1 MGGPTRVLLTGGCGF
16 FGHHV
21 VEHLLKQT
29 DWHVVVLDKLNYASK
44 GFDRLRDI
52 GVYDDRRIT
61 RLIHDLSTPPSDGV
75 IYEIGAIDYVLHL
88 AAETHVDNSIRDPR
102 PFVYSNVL
110 GTFELLDLSATRLHP
125 KAFVYFSTDE
135 VFGPACRSSREEWID
150 TRTPQLHFTYRE
162 WDRYNSTNPYSATK
176 AGGEELVLAYAN
188 TYSLPV
194 IITHCM
200 NLFGERQHPEK
211 FIPHVIRKVLDGS
224 LIHIHADPERKT
236 SGSRS
241 YIHARNAADAV
252 LFLLKKL
259 DRLPSHRDKFNIA
272 GDREMTNLELAEF
285 IAAHLDKPLNAHLVD
300 FHSSRPG
307 HDLRYALDNNKLSRL
322 GWKSPVGFDASLR
335 KTIDWYMANPAWL
348 KA

>member
-1 MGGPTRVLLTGGCGF
+1 MGTQVRALVTGGAGF

-21 VEHLLKQT
+21 VEHLLKNT
-29 DWHVVVLDKLNYASK
+29 DWHIVVLDKLNYASK

-52 GVYDDRRIT
+52 GVYRDERIT
-61 RLIHDLSTPPSDGV
+61 RLTADLSTRLSDGV

-102 PFVYSNVL
+102 PFVLSNVV
-110 GTFELLDLSATRLHP
+110 GTFELLDLSANLLHP

-135 VFGPACRSSREEWID
+135 VFGPASS
-150 TRTPQLHFTYRE
+150 TPLGARYSGVHLDNFIQYRE

-188 TYSLPV
+188 TYSLPC

-211 FIPHVIRKVLDGS
+211 FIPHVISKVLNGE
-224 LIHIHADPERKT
+224 LIHIHADKQRMR

-252 LFLLKKL
+252 LHLLLKYR
-259 DRLPSHRDKFNIA
+259 DHNGRDKWNIT
-272 GDREMTNLELAEF
+272 GEREMSNWELAEF
-285 IAAHLDKPLNAHLVD
+285 IADHLGLPLHAQLVD

-307 HDLRYALDNNKLSRL
+307 HDLRYALDGTKLARA

-335 KTIDWYMANPAWL
+335 KTIDWYMANKAWL

>member
-1 MGGPTRVLLTGGCGF
+1 MRALVTGGAGF

-21 VEHLLKQT
+21 VEHILKST

-52 GVYDDRRIT
+52 GVYDDNRIT
-61 RLIHDLSTPPSDGV
+61 RITVDLSAGRPSDGV
-75 IYEIGAIDYVLHL
+75 IYEIGSIDYVLHL

-102 PFVYSNVL
+102 PFVLSNVV
-110 GTFELLDLSATRLHP
+110 GTFEMLDLSSTRLHP
-125 KAFVYFSTDE
+125 KSFVYFSTDE
-135 VFGPACRSSREEWID
+135 VFGPAAARNLDMRYSGTALENFH
-150 TRTPQLHFTYRE
+150 QYRE

-211 FIPHVIRKVLDGS
+211 FIPHVIRKVLDGE
-224 LIHIHADPERKT
+224 LIHIHADPERKF

-252 LFLLKKL
+252 LHLLTKVKN
-259 DRLPSHRDKFNIA
+259 HTGRDKWNIA
-272 GDREMTNLELAEF
+272 GDKEMSNLDLAQF
-285 IAAHLDKPLNAHLVD
+285 IADHLGKPLNARLVD

-307 HDLRYALDNNKLSRL
+307 HDLRYALDGSKLLRA
-322 GWKSPVGFDASLR
+322 GWQSPVDFEASLR
-335 KTIDWYMANPAWL
+335 KTIDWYMANQAWL

>member
-1 MGGPTRVLLTGGCGF
+1 MTRALVTGGAGF

-21 VEHLLKQT
+21 VEHLLKKT

-52 GVYDDRRIT
+52 GVYDDSRIT
-61 RLIHDLSTPPSDGV
+61 RLITDLSAGPPSEGLV
-75 IYEIGAIDYVLHL
+75 YEIGAIDYVLHL

-102 PFVYSNVL
+102 PFVMSNVV
-110 GTFELLDLSATRLHP
+110 GTFEILDLSSTRLHP
-125 KAFVYFSTDE
+125 RAFVYFSTDE
-135 VFGPACRSSREEWID
+135 VFGPASPTSLNTNYSGAKLD
-150 TRTPQLHFTYRE
+150 HFHQYRE

-176 AGGEELVLAYAN
+176 AGGEELALAYAN
-188 TYSLPV
+188 TYSMPV

-224 LIHIHADPERKT
+224 LIHIHADSERKT

-252 LFLLKKL
+252 LHLLTKVKT
-259 DRLPSHRDKFNIA
+259 HNGRDKWNIA
-272 GDREMTNLELAEF
+272 GDKEMSNLELAQF
-285 IAAHLDKPLNAHLVD
+285 IANHLGKQLHARLVD

-307 HDLRYALDNNKLSRL
+307 HDLRYALDGTKLHRA
-322 GWKSPVGFDASLR
+322 GWRSPVDFEDSLR

-348 KA
+348 TA